1 MSTAKTFNPNTEPYV
16 APGKRLR
23 NLLSQEGICVQA
35 PGVYD
40 GICARVAIEQ
50 GFQVMYQS
58 GAMTT
63 AARLGRA
70 DLAFASLAD
79 FAANAQMI
87 AHLDPRVPL
96 VADADTGFGA
106 PPNIARMV
114 QVYHQSGVAG
124 FHIEDQV
131 ANKRCGHL
139 QGKAVVDMERMRR
152 KKKKKTEAHRR
163 PFAIGG
169 WGRARVAVVVAAAA
183 DWLTFFLFAGFRTWK
198 SRIRACVIGRGSI
211 YGGSDIV
218 IIARTDA
225 MAVEGYDA
233 ALERLVAAREC
244 GADMGFLE
252 AIETEEQIKKA
263 VKVLAPMPKLT
274 DWLCDKLMINFVSR
288 GKTPWFPV
296 ETLGAWGVKLAIY
309 PGQAA
314 KSVLHTIREAYQ
326 CLRETGKDHA
336 ESKGLDPRGFFD
348 IMGLEREM
356 EIDRLAGG
364 ADFSHGA

>member
-1 MSTAKTFNPNTEPYV
+1 MSTAKTFNPNTEP
-16 APGKRLR
+16 RR
-23 NLLSQEGICVQA
+23 
-35 PGVYD
+35 VYTMVS
-40 GICARVAIEQ
+40 ARVAIEQ

-139 QGKAVVDMERMRR
+139 KGKAVVDMERR
-152 KKKKKTEAHRR
+152 KKKKTKTRRR
-163 PFAIGG
+163 PFATGG
-169 WGRARVAVVVAAAA
+169 WGRELAVVVVVITAA
-183 DWLTFFLFAGFRTWK
+183 DLVVFLFAGSRTWK
-198 SRIRACVIGRGSI
+198 SRIRACVIGRDTI

-252 AIETEEQIKKA
+252 AIETEEQIKNA
-263 VKVLAPMPKLT
+263 VKVLAPMP
-274 DWLCDKLMINFVSR
+274 
-288 GKTPWFPV
+288 
-296 ETLGAWGVKLAIY
+296 LAIY

-314 KSVLHTIREAYQ
+314 KSVLHTIKEAYQ

-336 ESKGLDPRGFFD
+336 EAKGLDPRGFFD
-348 IMGLEREM
+348 IMGLEGEM

-364 ADFSHGA
+364 ADFSNGA

>member
-1 MSTAKTFNPNTEPYV
+1 MNSVNTPSLNTEPYV
-16 APGKRLR
+16 SPGKRLR
-23 NLLSQEGICVQA
+23 DLISQDGICVQA

-70 DLAFASLAD
+70 DLAFASLND
-79 FAANAQMI
+79 FAQNAQMI
-87 AHLDPRVPL
+87 ANLDPRVPL
-96 VADADTGFGA
+96 VADADTGFGS

-124 FHIEDQV
+124 
-131 ANKRCGHL
+131 
-139 QGKAVVDMERMRR
+139 GKAVVDM
-152 KKKKKTEAHRR
+152 
-163 PFAIGG
+163 
-169 WGRARVAVVVAAAA
+169 
-183 DWLTFFLFAGFRTWK
+183 DTWK
-198 SRIRACVIGRGSI
+198 SRIRACVIGRDSI

-225 MAVEGYDA
+225 MAIEGYDA
-233 ALERLVAAREC
+233 ALERLVAARDC

-252 AIETEEQIKKA
+252 AIETEEQIKNA
-263 VKVLAPMPKLT
+263 VKVLAPMP
-274 DWLCDKLMINFVSR
+274 LMINFVSR

-296 ETLGAWGVKLAIY
+296 ETLGTWGVKLAIY

-314 KSVLHTIREAYQ
+314 KSVIHTIREAYQ
-326 CLRETGKDHA
+326 CLKETGQDHA
-336 ESKGLDPRGFFD
+336 EAKGLDPRGFFD
-348 IMGLEREM
+348 IMGLEGEM
-356 EIDRLAGG
+356 DIDRRAGG
-364 ADFSHGA
+364 ADFLNGA

>member
-1 MSTAKTFNPNTEPYV
+1 MSTAWTFSPNTEPYV
-16 APGKRLR
+16 TPGKRLR
-23 NLLSQEGICVQA
+23 NLISQEGICVQA

-50 GFQVMYQS
+50 GFQVMPPERESGWGELTKDYDVSIQYQS

-70 DLAFASLAD
+70 DLAFASLTD
-79 FAANAQMI
+79 FAQNAQVI
-87 AHLDPRVPL
+87 ANLDPRVPL

-139 QGKAVVDMERMRR
+139 KGKAVVDME
-152 KKKKKTEAHRR
+152 
-163 PFAIGG
+163 
-169 WGRARVAVVVAAAA
+169 
-183 DWLTFFLFAGFRTWK
+183 TWK
-198 SRIRACVIGRGSI
+198 SRIRACVIGRDSI

-233 ALERLVAAREC
+233 ALKRLVAAREC

-252 AIETEEQIKKA
+252 AIETEEQIKNA
-263 VKVLAPMPKLT
+263 VKVLAPMP
-274 DWLCDKLMINFVSR
+274 LMINFVSR

-336 ESKGLDPRGFFD
+336 EAKGLDPRGFFD
-348 IMGLEREM
+348 IMGLEGEM

-364 ADFSHGA
+364 ADFSNGA

>member
-1 MSTAKTFNPNTEPYV
+1 MSDAKIINPNTEPYV
-16 APGKRLR
+16 SPGKRLR
-23 NLLSQEGICVQA
+23 NLISQDGVCVQA

-70 DLAFASLAD
+70 DLAFASLND
-79 FAANAQMI
+79 FAQNAQMI
-87 AHLDPRVPL
+87 ANLDPRVPL
-96 VADADTGFGA
+96 VADADTGFGS

-139 QGKAVVDMERMRR
+139 KGKAVVDME
-152 KKKKKTEAHRR
+152 
-163 PFAIGG
+163 
-169 WGRARVAVVVAAAA
+169 
-183 DWLTFFLFAGFRTWK
+183 TWK
-198 SRIRACVIGRGSI
+198 SRIRACVIGRDSI

-225 MAVEGYDA
+225 MAIEGYDA

-252 AIETEEQIKKA
+252 AIETEEQIKNA
-263 VKVLAPMPKLT
+263 VKVLAPMP
-274 DWLCDKLMINFVSR
+274 LMINFVSR

-314 KSVLHTIREAYQ
+314 KSVIHTIREAYQ
-326 CLRETGKDHA
+326 CLRDTGKDHA
-336 ESKGLDPRGFFD
+336 EAKGLDPRGFFD
-348 IMGLEREM
+348 IMGLEGEI
-356 EIDRLAGG
+356 EIDKLAGG
-364 ADFSHGA
+364 ADFSNGA